1 MSPSWGVGVFQAGI
15 AVVERDPAIEGL
27 IKLDFCSRE
36 AEAPILRGN
45 LEAVPLPLYDVV
57 VADDAFVEQ
66 RADTLKFFGSRA
78 PSFGGLA
85 WNACGAAVV
94 IGDEL
99 AQGTVAE
106 RFERKSEA
114 NRKAGE
120 ALALRTGAVK

>member
-36 AEAPILRGN
+36 AEVPILRGN
-45 LEAVPLPLYDVV
+45 LEAVPLPLHDVV
-57 VADDAFVEQ
+57 VADDAFVKE

-99 AQGTVAE
+99 AQGQLPKDLNGNLKQIEKLAK
-106 RFERKSEA
+106 RLRSE
-114 NRKAGE
+114 
-120 ALALRTGAVK
+120 LAP

>member
-36 AEAPILRGN
+36 AEVPILRGN
-45 LEAVPLPLYDVV
+45 LEAVPLPLHDVV
-57 VADDAFVEQ
+57 VADDAFVKE

-85 WNACGAAVV
+85 WNACEAAVV

-99 AQGTVAE
+99 AQGQLPKDLNGNLKQIEKLAK
-106 RFERKSEA
+106 RLRSE
-114 NRKAGE
+114 
-120 ALALRTGAVK
+120 LAP

>member
-27 IKLDFCSRE
+27 IKLGFCSRE

-57 VADDAFVEQ
+57 VADDAFVEE

-99 AQGTVAE
+99 AQGQLPKDLNGNLKQIEKLAK
-106 RFERKSEA
+106 RLRSE
-114 NRKAGE
+114 
-120 ALALRTGAVK
+120 LAP

>member
-45 LEAVPLPLYDVV
+45 LEAVPLPLYNVV
-57 VADDAFVEQ
+57 VADDAFVEE

-99 AQGTVAE
+99 AQGQLPKDLNGNLKQIEKLAK
-106 RFERKSEA
+106 RLRSE
-114 NRKAGE
+114 
-120 ALALRTGAVK
+120 LAP

>member
-57 VADDAFVEQ
+57 VADDAFVEE

-99 AQGTVAE
+99 AQGQLPKDLNGNLKQIEKLAK
-106 RFERKSEA
+106 RLRSE
-114 NRKAGE
+114 
-120 ALALRTGAVK
+120 LAP

>member
-57 VADDAFVEQ
+57 VADDAFVEE

-85 WNACGAAVV
+85 WNACACGAAVV

-99 AQGTVAE
+99 AQGQLPKDLNGNLKQIEKLAK
-106 RFERKSEA
+106 RLRSE
-114 NRKAGE
+114 
-120 ALALRTGAVK
+120 LAP